1 MEVSWPGV
9 VACRGAPGPSEAGSG
24 DIAGL
29 IVSTP
34 SERAGAEGTGPGGRA
49 NILPPLGHFA
59 FLVTWQ
65 DELAAFAPAPAV
77 IIANLAATR
86 RWAWFAN
93 LAITGGAILLVGV
106 SGLYHLF
113 LAALGQEP
121 PLPPAILVLAAAA
134 AAPVLFTP
142 VRRAITRVLPLD
154 PDSPVGLL
162 ALVAVI
168 LIVGVQA
175 NYQASH
181 DALAAVGAAA
191 QLQPIDVVAQEIPI
205 FLIALLGVGLFTRR
219 SLPETLDRLGIVRP
233 TAWQICAALA
243 VAGLFVA
250 LSQGAEYLQL
260 KLDPAL
266 AHRLSQATSHYYAG
280 ITGLFGIAAI
290 ALAPG
295 IAEETFF
302 RGALQPR
309 LGILL
314 AALAFAAIHT
324 QYALTVDTLLVFT
337 LGCGLGLVRRQ
348 LNTTAAIVSHA
359 SYNALAGIG
368 LPDWLLGWAIAT
380 EVALVV
386 GAVALWYLSRRAG
399 GITPKPS

>member
-1 MEVSWPGV
+1 M
-9 VACRGAPGPSEAGSG
+9 
-24 DIAGL
+24 
-29 IVSTP
+29 
-34 SERAGAEGTGPGGRA
+34 
-49 NILPPLGHFA
+49 
-59 FLVTWQ
+59 
-65 DELAAFAPAPAV
+65 
-77 IIANLAATR
+77 IIANLAVSR

-93 LAITGGAILLVGV
+93 LAIAGGAILLVGV
-106 SGLYHLF
+106 SGVYYLL
-113 LAALGQEP
+113 LGLLGEGA
-121 PLPPAILVLAAAA
+121 PLPAAILVLAAGM

-142 VRRAITRVLPLD
+142 VRRVIARVLPLE
-154 PDSPVGLL
+154 PESPVGTL

-168 LIVGVQA
+168 LIVGLQA

-181 DALAAVGAAA
+181 DALAAVRASA
-191 QLQPIDVVAQEIPI
+191 QLQPIDVVVQEIPI
-205 FLIALLGVGLFTRR
+205 LVLALLGVGLFTRR
-219 SLPETLDRLGIVRP
+219 SLPATLERLGIVRP
-233 TAWQICAALA
+233 APWQVCAALA

-250 LSQGAEYLQL
+250 ASQGAEYLQL

-280 ITGLFGIAAI
+280 ITGVFGIAAI

-295 IAEETFF
+295 VAEETFF

-309 LGILL
+309 LGVLL

-368 LPDWLLGWAIAT
+368 IPDWLLVWAIAA
-380 EVALVV
+380 EAIFVLAAV
-386 GAVALWYLSRRAG
+386 GLWFLGRRGAA
-399 GITPKPS
+399 ITPKGPLQPQ